1 MEKVY
6 CRQRWGKVEY
16 RAGWAMHLNNVNDT
30 SYVLLQAQEQYG
42 GEVLLTSLSRS
53 AERQELINCQ
63 DCDSPHF
70 PEFEL
75 GEAWRH

>member
-1 MEKVY
+1 
-6 CRQRWGKVEY
+6 
-16 RAGWAMHLNNVNDT
+16 MHLNNVNDT
-30 SYVLLQAQEQYG
+30 SYVLLRAQEQYG

-53 AERQELINCQ
+53 AERQELINCR
-63 DCDSPHF
+63 DRDSPHL